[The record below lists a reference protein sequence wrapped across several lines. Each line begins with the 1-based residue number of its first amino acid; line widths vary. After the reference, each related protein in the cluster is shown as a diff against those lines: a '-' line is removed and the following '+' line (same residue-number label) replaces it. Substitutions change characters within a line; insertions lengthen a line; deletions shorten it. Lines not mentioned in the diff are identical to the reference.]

1 MKEPKFAWTDDDIVK
16 VYNPSVTIY
25 VDMWRR
31 KFTDNHDSRS
41 IQILNEDTFR
51 VFKQQKRQH
60 IKIAYRLIYF

>member
-1 MKEPKFAWTDDDIVK
+1 MFTKCTPLSDLNRLLMKEPKFAWTDDDIVK

-41 IQILNEDTFR
+41 I
-51 VFKQQKRQH
+51 
-60 IKIAYRLIYF
+60 